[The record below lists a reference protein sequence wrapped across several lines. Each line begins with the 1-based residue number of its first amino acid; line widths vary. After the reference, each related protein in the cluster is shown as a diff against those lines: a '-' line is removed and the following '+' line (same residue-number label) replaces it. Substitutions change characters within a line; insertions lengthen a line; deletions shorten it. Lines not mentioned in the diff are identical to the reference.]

1 MLLEQAMSQQ
11 DLTADM
17 LTRIR
22 NAVRN
27 NARSVRCLNSKL
39 NRGVAQVLKD
49 EGYIEDFDVIDDGR
63 QGLLK
68 VHLKYGSHGEHLI
81 NSIDRVSKP
90 GRRSYAAVRDLPRPL
105 QGLGI
110 AIVSTSRGIM
120 SDRRCR
126 KENVGG
132 EVVAVV
138 I

>member
-1 MLLEQAMSQQ
+1 MSQQ

-27 NARSVRCLNSKL
+27 KAKTVKCLNNKL
-39 NRGVAQVLKD
+39 NRGVAQVLQD
-49 EGYIEDFDVIDDGR
+49 EGYITGYDVIDDGR
-63 QGLLK
+63 QGVLT
-68 VHLKYGSHGEHLI
+68 VTLKYGIRGEQII
-81 NSIDRVSKP
+81 NVIDRVSRP
-90 GRRSYAAVRDLPRPL
+90 GRRVYMRAQELPRPL

-110 AIVSTSRGIM
+110 AIVSTSHGIL

-126 KENVGG
+126 QENVGG

-138 I
+138 T

>member
-1 MLLEQAMSQQ
+1 MAIN

-27 NARSVRCLNSKL
+27 RAKQVTVISNKL

-49 EGYIEDFDVIDDGR
+49 EGYIDGFETLDDGR
-63 QGLLK
+63 QGLIRID
-68 VHLKYGSHGEHLI
+68 LKYGRRGEQLI
-81 NSIDRVSKP
+81 HSVDRVSRG
-90 GRRSYAAVRDLPRPL
+90 GRRVYSGVEDIPRPL

-110 AIVSTSRGIM
+110 AIVSTSRGVM

-126 KENVGG
+126 EERVGG
-132 EVVAVV
+132 EVVAT
-138 I
+138 IS

>member
-1 MLLEQAMSQQ
+1 MSQQ

-27 NARSVRCLNSKL
+27 KAESVKCLNNKL
-39 NRGVAQVLKD
+39 NRGVAGVLKS
-49 EGYIEDFDVIDDGR
+49 EGYIRDFDVVDDGR
-63 QGLLK
+63 QGTLN
-68 VHLKYGSHGEHLI
+68 VHLRYGDRGEQII
-81 NSIDRVSKP
+81 NSIDRASKP
-90 GRRSYAAVRDLPRPL
+90 GCREYSGVDDLPRPL

-110 AIVSTSRGIM
+110 VIVSTSSGVM

-126 KENVGG
+126 EERVGG

-138 I
+138 T